1 MPNTNKYIKSF
12 ILFESDNINSDE
24 IPWEV
29 FWEFIQ
35 DSQDVFMEIMDDDLL
50 LSDYG
55 KYSFDYQDDFIFL
68 KFKKPTDLE
77 TISFLWEDIKIAIN
91 RLSDKYNI
99 THKVSDLPGIIKLVV
114 TLENQ
119 SIKP

>member
-1 MPNTNKYIKSF
+1 MKHLKKFNEELDTR
-12 ILFESDNINSDE
+12 NSDE
-24 IPWEV
+24 IPWKV

-35 DSQDVFMEIMDDDLL
+35 DCQDVFVDIMDDDL
-50 LSDYG
+50 SISEYG
-55 KYSFDYQDDFIFL
+55 KYSFEYQDDFVFL

-99 THKVSDLPGIIKLVV
+99 THKVSDLPGIIKLVI
-114 TLENQ
+114 TLEDQ
-119 SIKP
+119 HIKP

>member
-1 MPNTNKYIKSF
+1 MVGMRTSTKLLIDYKMPNTNKYIKSF

-77 TISFLWEDIKIAIN
+77 TISFLWEDIKIAGVDHSGKN
-91 RLSDKYNI
+91 
-99 THKVSDLPGIIKLVV
+99 GVV
-114 TLENQ
+114 
-119 SIKP
+119 